1 MRAWCLV
8 ALLTAGC
15 LSVPPDRV
23 ADDDG
28 PGGGGG
34 AGGDAGTSTPG
45 DGADSGGGADRCVP
59 GTELDLVWVNE
70 VAFDVLAAD
79 QVTLPGLMI
88 LVNAGPDRLELGSF
102 TVTPPGASGAV
113 QADFTLLGSEL
124 SLPPGEA
131 MGALNTAASDAL
143 TEFDEEWTNLHV
155 PQLDAVFAFDGSGDD
170 AEVPLQLD
178 IGGYEFDLSITV
190 LHDPISTGF
199 DWVRDVRRTT
209 AFCDG

>member
-15 LSVPPDRV
+15 LDAPSESVDG
-23 ADDDG
+23 DG

-34 AGGDAGTSTPG
+34 AGADAGPSTPG
-45 DGADSGGGADRCVP
+45 DGADGGGADRCVA

-70 VAFDVLAAD
+70 VAFDFQVAD
-79 QVTLPGLMI
+79 QVTLRGLMI
-88 LVNAGPDRLELGSF
+88 LVNAGSDPLELGSF
-102 TVTPPGASGAV
+102 TVTPAAASGAV
-113 QADFTLLGSEL
+113 QVDFTLLGSDL

-131 MGALNTAASDAL
+131 MGALNTAAAGAL

-155 PQLDAVFAFDGSGDD
+155 PELDAVLAFDGSGGD
-170 AEVPLQLD
+170 AEVPLHLE
-178 IGGYEFDLSITV
+178 IGGYEFDLSISV
-190 LHDPISTGF
+190 LHDPHSTDF

>member
-34 AGGDAGTSTPG
+34 GGGADAGDSG
-45 DGADSGGGADRCVP
+45 EGADGGGGADRCVA

-70 VAFDVLAAD
+70 VAFDFLAAD

-88 LVNAGPDRLELGSF
+88 LVNAGPQRLELGSF
-102 TVTPPGASGAV
+102 TVAQPGASGAV
-113 QADFTLLGSEL
+113 QADFTLVGSDL
-124 SLPPGEA
+124 SLPPGQA
-131 MGALNTAASDAL
+131 MGALNTAAADAL

-155 PQLDAVFAFDGSGDD
+155 PQLDAVFAFDGPGDD
-170 AEVPLQLD
+170 AEVPLQLV
-178 IGGYEFDLSITV
+178 IGGYQFDLSITV
-190 LHDPISTGF
+190 RHDPSSTSF
-199 DWVRDVRRTT
+199 DWVREVQRTT